1 MSQAP
6 LTCAAYKTRTFL
18 LDDTEEEDEGGG
30 EELHSNDEG
39 RNGVEEGSEDNTNLD
54 QRPSGGGG
62 AATAEE
68 GEDEEGEELPRNWTY
83 TQEVEWLNAYARRQ
97 KNRQRKLQ
105 ERYSNSRRTTTTS
118 SSSSGSGTASM
129 LPNNQRSRKPKR
141 SRGVTVLSSFPGSG
155 NTWVRLLV
163 EYASGVFT
171 GSIYHDTAL
180 SPLLPAE
187 GDRSS
192 RVALVKA
199 HTAPEHFL
207 AEIKKAPSAT
217 SRNTHGGSSTSRG
230 VQPQGGSSA
239 SGPSDNGEANGG
251 EVALVHP
258 LANTRVS
265 KMI

>member
-1 MSQAP
+1 VSQAP
-6 LTCAAYKTRTFL
+6 PTCAAYKTRTFL
-18 LDDTEEEDEGGG
+18 LDDTEEDDGGG
-30 EELHSNDEG
+30 EELHSNDIG
-39 RNGVEEGSEDNTNLD
+39 RSGVEEGSKANTNLD
-54 QRPSGGGG
+54 QRPSGGG

-68 GEDEEGEELPRNWTY
+68 VEDEEGEEWPRNWTY

-105 ERYSNSRRTTTTS
+105 ERYSNSRRTTTTT
-118 SSSSGSGTASM
+118 SSGSGTASM
-129 LPNNQRSRKPKR
+129 LQNNQRSHKPKR

-187 GDRSS
+187 GDRST

-217 SRNTHGGSSTSRG
+217 SRNTHGGSSTRRG